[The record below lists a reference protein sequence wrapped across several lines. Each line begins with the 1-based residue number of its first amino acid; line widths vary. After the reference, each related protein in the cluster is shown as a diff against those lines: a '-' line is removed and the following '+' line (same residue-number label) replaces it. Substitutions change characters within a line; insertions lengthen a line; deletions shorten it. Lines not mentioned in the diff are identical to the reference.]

1 MMACSRPC
9 LFCFAGVCVRVRRWT
24 AKLIQPT
31 GFCLASCQSLMI
43 LYVLFVVG
51 VDHIF
56 ASFLHL
62 AAVSFSVVVY
72 RWTRQNHTPKIIQT
86 NKPTKLQQI
95 MHSVLYRCVSY
106 GVLPHDEAK
115 RLFKVVL
122 DRKRHGRS
130 AASSPSPVRK
140 KPPKA
145 KILKDEGLY
154 DADFVVS
161 GSDGIGTAT
170 L

>member
-1 MMACSRPC
+1 MFV
-9 LFCFAGVCVRVRRWT
+9 LFCWCVRTCAPSRSSQQVFAWHPVSHSWF
-24 AKLIQPT
+24 LCS
-31 GFCLASCQSLMI
+31 FL
-43 LYVLFVVG
+43 VVG
-51 VDHIF
+51 VDPIF

-95 MHSVLYRCVSY
+95 MHPVLYRCVSY

-161 GSDGIGTAT
+161 GGDGIGTAT